1 MLYTEKILKA
11 IKFSAKTH
19 NHYQQQLR
27 KGKKI
32 PYITHPL
39 TVGII
44 LSLAKSP
51 EDTIIAG
58 ILHDTIED
66 SVPDYK
72 VTAEMITERFGGNVS
87 DLVLS
92 VTEQNRKLSWEDRRK
107 EALDH
112 ISNFSNDSVLIK
124 SADIISN
131 VSEIYDDSCKKSN
144 KTFERFARP
153 KEVILESYKKVADAL
168 LQKWPTSPLSN
179 DLKDILNKI
188 EIMKNK

>member
-44 LSLAKSP
+44 LSLAKSH
-51 EDTIIAG
+51 EDVIIAG

-66 SVPDYK
+66 SAPDYK
-72 VTAEMITERFGGNVS
+72 VTAEMITERFGKNVT

-92 VTEQNRKLSWEDRRK
+92 VTEQNRNQPWEKTKK

-112 ISNFSNDSVLIK
+112 IKEFSNDSVLVK
-124 SADIISN
+124 SADVISN

-153 KEVILESYKKVADAL
+153 KEIVLEVYKKVTDAL
-168 LQKWPTSPLSN
+168 LQKWPDSPL
-179 DLKDILNKI
+179 
-188 EIMKNK
+188 